1 MLKFILRDLRKTFQ
15 LSQEQFGAK
24 IFVSRQTVSNW
35 ERGVSEPPL
44 ATLLAIANTF
54 DVQLTTLLE
63 HLIMKPTNDSH
74 YIH

>member
-15 LSQEQFGAK
+15 LSPEQFGAK
-24 IFVSRQTVSNW
+24 IFVSRQSVSNW

-63 HLIMKPTNDSH
+63 HLHHETD
-74 YIH
+74 

>member
-24 IFVSRQTVSNW
+24 IFVSRQSVSNW
-35 ERGVSEPPL
+35 EHGVSEPPL

-63 HLIMKPTNDSH
+63 HLHHETD
-74 YIH
+74 

>member
-1 MLKFILRDLRKTFQ
+1 MLKFMLRDLRKTFQ

-24 IFVSRQTVSNW
+24 IFVSRQTVSNC

-63 HLIMKPTNDSH
+63 HLHLETD
-74 YIH
+74 

>member
-15 LSQEQFGAK
+15 LSQEQIGAK
-24 IFVSRQTVSNW
+24 IFVSRQSVSNW

-63 HLIMKPTNDSH
+63 HLHHETD
-74 YIH
+74 

>member
-1 MLKFILRDLRKTFQ
+1 MEISSHVKIYTSRFTKNFSTFPRAVRRKN
-15 LSQEQFGAK
+15 
-24 IFVSRQTVSNW
+24 FVSRQTVSNW

-63 HLIMKPTNDSH
+63 HLHHETD
-74 YIH
+74 

>member
-1 MLKFILRDLRKTFQ
+1 MLRDLRKTFQ

-35 ERGVSEPPL
+35 ERGGSEPPL

-63 HLIMKPTNDSH
+63 HLHHETD
-74 YIH
+74 

>member
-24 IFVSRQTVSNW
+24 ILVSRQSVSNW

-63 HLIMKPTNDSH
+63 HLHHETD
-74 YIH
+74 

>member
-1 MLKFILRDLRKTFQ
+1 MLKFILRDLRKAFQ

-63 HLIMKPTNDSH
+63 HLHHETD
-74 YIH
+74 